1 MGAGTDSE
9 AAEYGRK
16 NGVAIFHADVRTLR
30 ESEAANDRE
39 SDCNRRAQC
48 FFCPAEGALLRGTQD
63 AVDVIGQAR
72 STGAEIVVV
81 PVVRLDP
88 EFFQLRTGVAGE
100 FLQKFVTYQVPIVI
114 LGDTSAFTAESNALR
129 DFILESNQRDAIWFL
144 ASIEDLKARIGTA

>member
-1 MGAGTDSE
+1 MTENLIAIE
-9 AAEYGRK
+9 GRS
-16 NGVAIFHADVRTLR
+16 V
-30 ESEAANDRE
+30 
-39 SDCNRRAQC
+39 